1 MQLVKLTDTDGKEVR
16 FNAAWIHYIRADR
29 EGNGTI
35 ICLGGTG
42 KDRLMIH
49 VKETPEE
56 IEAHLERA
64 DGVLPLVRRRRLA
77 PNV

>member
-1 MQLVKLTDTDGKEVR
+1 MKGMQLIKLTDTDSKEVR

-29 EGNGTI
+29 EDNGSI
-35 ICLGGTG
+35 ICLGGIG

-56 IEAHLERA
+56 IEAHMARTQRTFHPRDVVA
-64 DGVLPLVRRRRLA
+64 
-77 PNV
+77 